1 MKPTV
6 QSNIHI
12 KQEDTGLSVLQVL
25 PSLETGGGGVERTT
39 IDIAEAIVNNH
50 FKDKY
55 KAYSAGSNPT
65 GKINSDIKKFLE
77 MKNYDL
83 SKITSKNFDT
93 FINNE
98 IKMDHVIT
106 VCNNANNEVCP
117 IWPKRDQIIHWDIE
131 DPVSK
136 LINLNENEKN
146 NIILNTFNVI
156 NEKIKN
162 WIKNEEQ

>member
-1 MKPTV
+1 MK
-6 QSNIHI
+6 NILFVC
-12 KQEDTGLSVLQVL
+12 TGNSAR
-25 PSLETGGGGVERTT
+25 S
-39 IDIAEAIVNNH
+39 IIAESIINNEY
-50 FKDKY
+50 DDMY
-55 KAYSAGSNPT
+55 KGFSAGSNPT
-65 GKINSDIKKFLE
+65 GKINEDV
-77 MKNYDL
+77 KNYLLSKHYDL
-83 SKITSKNFDT
+83 SNYRSKNFNE
-93 FINNE
+93 FINSQ
-98 IKMDHVIT
+98 IKMDYVVT

-117 IWPKRDQIIHWDIE
+117 IWPKKDQIIHWDIE